1 MLFSGTKEECEQLVS
16 WLNSL
21 MPGVVTFKFEF
32 SFQKIQFLD
41 LEIYQEDGKLKTN
54 IYVKPSNKQLY
65 LDFHSNHPDHCKNAI
80 PYSQALRVVEKCS
93 DKELMDTELVKLKEK
108 FRERNYSEQLL
119 GEKFGQAKK
128 KDRRNLIF
136 QDRKN
141 NKKETKKVRLMFTHN
156 QSNPPIHKWLRLCK
170 PILDKN
176 EVAKDIGSR
185 IQICTKQPRNLQAIL
200 GGCKEGRVSQEI
212 PADAGCSKCEKGCK
226 VSCPMIK
233 EGKIFQSTRTKKS
246 YKIKQKLNCESDWL
260 IYLITCKKCSCQYV
274 GKSKTV

>member
-21 MPGVVTFKFEF
+21 IPGVVTFKFEF

-128 KDRRNLIF
+128 KDRRNLTF

-212 PADAGCSKCEKGCK
+212 PADAGCS
-226 VSCPMIK
+226 PAP
-233 EGKIFQSTRTKKS
+233 
-246 YKIKQKLNCESDWL
+246 
-260 IYLITCKKCSCQYV
+260 
-274 GKSKTV
+274 